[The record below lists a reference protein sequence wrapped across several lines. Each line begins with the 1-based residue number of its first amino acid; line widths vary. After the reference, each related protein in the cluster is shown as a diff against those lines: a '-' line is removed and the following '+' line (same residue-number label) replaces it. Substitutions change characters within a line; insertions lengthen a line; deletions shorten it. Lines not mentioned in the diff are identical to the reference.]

1 MAGSPEHVPDDKT
14 RAEVSALCAYGVPQE
29 EIGIYIGVDAKTL
42 RKHYR
47 QELDSAKLKANAR
60 VRRFLFETATGD
72 ALAKGASYA
81 DCLRGSMF
89 WAKTQM
95 GFRDGDSLL
104 DRSDVDRVV
113 EIVRA
118 TRPDNAASSD

>member
-1 MAGSPEHVPDDKT
+1 MPGSPEHVPTDKT

-29 EIGIYIGVDAKTL
+29 EISVYIGIDAKTL

-47 QELDSAKLKANAR
+47 AELDSARAKANAK
-60 VRRFLFETATGD
+60 VRRFLFEAATGD
-72 ALAKGASYA
+72 AMAKGATFA

-95 GFRDGDSLL
+95 GFRDGGELTQTDDLAKAFRALAESL
-104 DRSDVDRVV
+104 
-113 EIVRA
+113 
-118 TRPDNAASSD
+118 PK

>member
-1 MAGSPEHVPDDKT
+1 MAGSPEHIPDDKT

-29 EIGIYIGVDAKTL
+29 EISVYIGIDAKTL

-47 QELDSAKLKANAR
+47 NELDAAKIKANAK
-60 VRRFLFETATGD
+60 VRRFLFEAATGD
-72 ALAKGASYA
+72 AMSKGATFS

-95 GFRDGDSLL
+95 GFREGDEEKQLEPITINIVKPDG
-104 DRSDVDRVV
+104 
-113 EIVRA
+113 
-118 TRPDNAASSD
+118 AS